1 MKTFLTIIGIIF
13 GVAVL
18 ALGGFA
24 LYAVNWWKNLTIKPD
39 LASIKSKLPSIIA
52 SLISSQKLP
61 VTVLIDNDNNT
72 GLTLNNFQIKGSYQ
86 GADVFQSNVI
96 PVIAIPANA
105 KNYAVNGELQLFANA
120 STIKLA
126 TELIKNS
133 APTIQLTVSIS
144 KFGMSRDFMFD
155 YQIK

>member
-1 MKTFLTIIGIIF
+1 MKTFLTVVGIIF
-13 GVAVL
+13 GVIVIAI
-18 ALGGFA
+18 GGFA
-24 LYAVNWWKNLTIKPD
+24 LYAKSWWDNLTIKPD

-52 SLISSQKLP
+52 GLIANQKLP
-61 VTVLIDNDNNT
+61 VTVLIDNNNSA

-96 PVIAIPANA
+96 PIIAIPANA
-105 KNYAVNGELQLFANA
+105 KNYAVNGELQLFANV

-126 TELIKNS
+126 NELIKNNN
-133 APTIQLTVSIS
+133 PTIQLTVSVS
-144 KFGMSRDFMFD
+144 KFGMSRDFTFD